1 MAYKANFGN
10 GALGDV
16 ENPDTTI
23 NSYARVTAVTPTTI
37 TINNTTKITGD
48 AAFEAGAKIL
58 IHVSA
63 CASTEVTYLGNWLI
77 ANITAVNS
85 NVFTLD
91 VDPTACIP
99 SEDLA
104 KYYVQA
110 IAIAQYKNLTLETG
124 CVITPP
130 VYSVSNYHG
139 GIVAIMCSETLTFDG
154 GNIALNERGIPVTS
168 KSLRPVTQNDVAADT
183 ANYAGWE
190 NSDTHI
196 HFMLNAGDGAAFIVA
211 KKLVCSADSRIGNP
225 ATKGVQFYRGS
236 STSVTYNETKPSGV
250 TNVGGSTILIA
261 AETIENFSCAM
272 IAKYRNSA
280 SPAGQGICRCYIA
293 SETKLRND
301 EGLYAYDCISTP
313 SRIKTMNIKNFGN
326 GSFGD
331 VAGTNI
337 QLNNYAT
344 ITAVNG
350 RKVTYKSQ
358 TTNGLAQIGTG
369 ALVMIHFN
377 HKGSTNVVDSGRF
390 ILANVLGDNGS
401 VLTLDTDVPN
411 ISVTDYA
418 AQVIAIPQ
426 FGNFTLSV
434 ENKSTPVFNGE
445 QGGICAIACKGT
457 CNLSG
462 GKLNVEQKGGG
473 GAYARAGLA
482 VIGNAQDS
490 DKLPIG
496 QGHGS
501 VFILAEKLTVNANT
515 RIGATGG
522 GIGSVLRYNGGTSSQ
537 YFAWGSGANS
547 GWFQIYNT
555 TTNYGGYGSNGYRG
569 DGLAFT
575 SPQKAAQGAHI
586 MIIADTISGLNQ
598 AAFSTGGA
606 GGMFSDRPAGYGGST
621 HYYES
626 SGLNADFYG
635 AYNGGGTDPPV
646 GPAYV
651 GCGSSGWCFI
661 YCNNAVNQDTTGT
674 VRAN

>member
-1 MAYKANFGN
+1 MAYNANFGN

-48 AAFEAGAKIL
+48 ATFEAGAKIL

-77 ANITAVNS
+77 ATITAVNS

-99 SEDLA
+99 SESLA
-104 KYYVQA
+104 NYYVQA

-168 KSLRPVTQNDVAADT
+168 NAIRPVTQNDVEADT

-225 ATKGVQFYRGS
+225 ATYGVQFYRGS
-236 STSVTYNETKPSGV
+236 STSVTYNESAPSGV
-250 TNVGGSTILIA
+250 TNVGGSTIFIA

-301 EGLYAYDCISTP
+301 EGLYAYDCISNP
-313 SRIKTMNIKNFGN
+313 ARIKTMNIKNFGN

-358 TTNGLAQIGTG
+358 TTAGLAQIG
-369 ALVMIHFN
+369 A
-377 HKGSTNVVDSGRF
+377 
-390 ILANVLGDNGS
+390 
-401 VLTLDTDVPN
+401 
-411 ISVTDYA
+411 
-418 AQVIAIPQ
+418 
-426 FGNFTLSV
+426 
-434 ENKSTPVFNGE
+434 
-445 QGGICAIACKGT
+445 
-457 CNLSG
+457 
-462 GKLNVEQKGGG
+462 
-473 GAYARAGLA
+473 
-482 VIGNAQDS
+482 
-490 DKLPIG
+490 
-496 QGHGS
+496 
-501 VFILAEKLTVNANT
+501 
-515 RIGATGG
+515 
-522 GIGSVLRYNGGTSSQ
+522 
-537 YFAWGSGANS
+537 
-547 GWFQIYNT
+547 
-555 TTNYGGYGSNGYRG
+555 
-569 DGLAFT
+569 
-575 SPQKAAQGAHI
+575 
-586 MIIADTISGLNQ
+586 
-598 AAFSTGGA
+598 
-606 GGMFSDRPAGYGGST
+606 
-621 HYYES
+621 
-626 SGLNADFYG
+626 
-635 AYNGGGTDPPV
+635 
-646 GPAYV
+646 
-651 GCGSSGWCFI
+651 
-661 YCNNAVNQDTTGT
+661 
-674 VRAN
+674 

>member
-77 ANITAVNS
+77 ATITAVNS

-168 KSLRPVTQNDVAADT
+168 KALRPVTQNDVEADT

-211 KKLVCSADSRIGNP
+211 KKMVCSADSRIGNP

-236 STSVTYNETKPSGV
+236 STSVTYNETAPSGV
-250 TNVGGSTILIA
+250 TNVGGSTIFIA

-301 EGLYAYDCISTP
+301 EGLYAYDCISNP
-313 SRIKTMNIKNFGN
+313 ARIKTMNIKNFGN

-358 TTNGLAQIGTG
+358 TTSGLAQIGAG

-377 HKGSTNVVDSGRF
+377 HKGSTNVVESGRF

-445 QGGICAIACKGT
+445 QGGICAIACNGT

-462 GKLNVEQKGGG
+462 GKLYVNAASTGY
-473 GAYARAGLA
+473 AYAREGLT

-496 QGHGS
+496 QGYGS
-501 VFILAEKLTVNANT
+501 VFILAKNLTVDT
-515 RIGATGG
+515 TSRIGATHSGNALGGNGSEDYHRGG
-522 GIGSVLRYNGGTSSQ
+522 GYRGNDSRNGYNSNGWHSKGG
-537 YFAWGSGANS
+537 A
-547 GWFQIYNT
+547 GWY
-555 TTNYGGYGSNGYRG
+555 NYGGTRQSQSSYNPVVGNGGKSR
-569 DGLAFT
+569 DGAI
-575 SPQKAAQGAHI
+575 PINPQGAHI
-586 MIIADTISGLNQ
+586 MIVADTILTLKQ
-598 AAFSTGGA
+598 DAISTGGVSLFHA
-606 GGMFSDRPAGYGGST
+606 GNGGAGYGAGS
-621 HYYES
+621 YVDRGYFS
-626 SGLNADFYG
+626 
-635 AYNGGGTDPPV
+635 NGS
-646 GPAYV
+646 
-651 GCGSSGWCFI
+651 SSGWTFI
-661 YCNNAVNQDTTGT
+661 YCKTAINQDTTGT
-674 VRAN
+674 VLAN

>member
-48 AAFEAGAKIL
+48 ATFEAGAKIL

-168 KSLRPVTQNDVAADT
+168 KALRPVTQNDVEADT

-211 KKLVCSADSRIGNP
+211 KKMVCSADSRIGNP

-236 STSVTYNETKPSGV
+236 STSVTYNETAPSGV

-280 SPAGQGICRCYIA
+280 STAGQGICRCYIA

-301 EGLYAYDCISTP
+301 EGLYAYDCLSNP
-313 SRIKTMNIKNFGN
+313 ARIKTMNIKNFGN

-358 TTNGLAQIGTG
+358 TTNA
-369 ALVMIHFN
+369 
-377 HKGSTNVVDSGRF
+377 DC
-390 ILANVLGDNGS
+390 
-401 VLTLDTDVPN
+401 
-411 ISVTDYA
+411 
-418 AQVIAIPQ
+418 
-426 FGNFTLSV
+426 
-434 ENKSTPVFNGE
+434 KSPTF
-445 QGGICAIACKGT
+445 T
-457 CNLSG
+457 CNAE
-462 GKLNVEQKGGG
+462 NRIITCV
-473 GAYARAGLA
+473 A
-482 VIGNAQDS
+482 
-490 DKLPIG
+490 
-496 QGHGS
+496 S
-501 VFILAEKLTVNANT
+501 V
-515 RIGATGG
+515 
-522 GIGSVLRYNGGTSSQ
+522 GT
-537 YFAWGSGANS
+537 
-547 GWFQIYNT
+547 
-555 TTNYGGYGSNGYRG
+555 
-569 DGLAFT
+569 
-575 SPQKAAQGAHI
+575 K
-586 MIIADTISGLNQ
+586 IIASYDKFDEVISWIELGWIRRRTT
-598 AAFSTGGA
+598 AAT
-606 GGMFSDRPAGYGGST
+606 
-621 HYYES
+621 
-626 SGLNADFYG
+626 NFY
-635 AYNGGGTDPPV
+635 TRK
-646 GPAYV
+646 
-651 GCGSSGWCFI
+651 
-661 YCNNAVNQDTTGT
+661 
-674 VRAN
+674 RAI